1 MVSWRRFRIKRIRE
15 NLPPSRLGVS
25 VAQRRR
31 ISTLIMGRFARNM
44 MARASGST
52 VALSRLWPG
61 RTDRLI
67 IAPHDLRTA
76 DATRAAEIYAG
87 RFVFAGKIVTCHG
100 RSIFDLEPPSDDW
113 EAALLGFGWLRHLRA
128 ADTALTR
135 ANARSLIDDWI
146 SNQARKRPLERRP
159 DVLARRVIS
168 LLSQAPLVLGDTD
181 GKFYRKYLRG
191 LTREIRY
198 LRYAMLD
205 TVDGVPRLQVMIAL
219 CYASLCL
226 ANQARHIRSATR
238 RLADEL
244 QRQIL
249 PDGGHISRNP
259 GALVDLLSDL
269 LPLRQT
275 FAARNIAP
283 PPALLNAIDRMMP
296 MLRFFRHGD
305 GNFALFNGM
314 GPTPTDL
321 LTTILA
327 YDDARGT
334 PLANAPHS
342 GYQRLESA
350 GTLVL
355 MDAGRPPPMAVSQEA
370 HAGCL
375 SFELSAR
382 QNRLVVNC
390 GLPVASREGW
400 RQVAR
405 TTAAHSTAT
414 LNDTSSC
421 RFIEAGPIRRML
433 YGTPMIAGPRHVAI
447 EREEQGDVTLLRTS
461 HDGYAHIFNVVHERV
476 LMLSGDGRRLDGED
490 SFTPAHGELVPADR
504 DQFAVRFHLHPAV
517 KANRLSDGHGAML
530 AMPNKE
536 VWTFTAYGDRVE
548 VEESVYLAGPD
559 GPRRTVQLVIY
570 GRARNVPRV
579 RWTFAAHAAQAGSG
593 APRRGRDDEPRL
605 PL

>member
-1 MVSWRRFRIKRIRE
+1 M
-15 NLPPSRLGVS
+15 SRVS
-25 VAQRRR
+25 VAEGTRLSVVLARGLLGRLTSRVAAYPIVNWPFSFGKSDR
-31 ISTLIMGRFARNM
+31 I
-44 MARASGST
+44 
-52 VALSRLWPG
+52 V
-61 RTDRLI
+61 
-67 IAPHDLRTA
+67 IAPQDLRTS
-76 DATRAAEIYAG
+76 DATRASEIYAG
-87 RFVFAGKIVTCHG
+87 RFAFAGKVVTCDS
-100 RSIFDLEPPSDDW
+100 RSPFEISPPSEDW
-113 EAALLGFGWLRHLRA
+113 AAALFGFGWLRHLRA
-128 ADTALTR
+128 AGSGISR
-135 ANARSLIDDWI
+135 ANARALVDEWI
-146 SNQARKRPLERRP
+146 TNSSHDRIGWRSE
-159 DVLARRVIS
+159 VVARRIIS
-168 LLSQAPLVLGDTD
+168 WLSQAPLLLDDADVH
-181 GKFYRKYLRG
+181 FYRRFLRS
-191 LTREIRY
+191 LTRQVRH
-198 LRYAMLD
+198 LRHTASQ
-205 TVDGVPRLQVMIAL
+205 TRDGVPRLQAAISLNYAAL
-219 CYASLCL
+219 CMAR
-226 ANQARHIRSATR
+226 QHRHIRTASK
-238 RLADEL
+238 RLSDEL
-244 QRQIL
+244 ARQIL

-259 GALVDLLSDL
+259 GALVELLVDL
-269 LPLRQT
+269 LPLRT
-275 FAARNIAP
+275 AFTARNLVP

-321 LTTILA
+321 ITTILA
-327 YDDARGT
+327 YDDARGA

-405 TTAAHSTAT
+405 TTAAHSTVT

-433 YGTPMIAGPRHVAI
+433 YGTPMIAGPRQVAI